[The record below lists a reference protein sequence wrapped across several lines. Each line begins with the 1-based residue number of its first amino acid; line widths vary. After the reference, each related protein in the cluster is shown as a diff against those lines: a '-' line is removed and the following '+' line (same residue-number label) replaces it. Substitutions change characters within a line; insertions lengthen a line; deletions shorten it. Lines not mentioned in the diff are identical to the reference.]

1 MRDRGAT
8 ELRILDAAEQILVRD
23 GVSGFGVNAVARAAN
38 VGKPLVY
45 RYFGGRDGLLEAL
58 GRRAAGALGELP
70 EARAGGDMVP
80 ALIYT
85 GRALAASALAR
96 ALLAAAHADPAV
108 AGAVT
113 PLLEALPAPR
123 DGDADHAARYA
134 ILLAASCFLVLH
146 RDRRPDWV
154 SVPLST
160 PKDLARLEAALA
172 GLAHAAPSDRI

>member
-8 ELRILDAAEQILVRD
+8 EGRILDAAEHILVRD
-23 GVSGFGVNAVARAAN
+23 GIAGFGVNAVARAAD

-45 RYFGGRDGLLEAL
+45 RYFGGRDGLLETL
-58 GRRAAGALGELP
+58 SRRAAEALGELP
-70 EARAGGDMVP
+70 EARTGSDMVP

-108 AGAVT
+108 ATTVT
-113 PLLEALPAPR
+113 PLLDALPTPR
-123 DGDADHAARYA
+123 GGDDDHAAHYA

-146 RDRRPDWV
+146 RDRQPDWV

-160 PKDLARLEAALA
+160 PRDLARLEAALA
-172 GLAHAAPSDRI
+172 ELAHSATSERN

>member
-8 ELRILDAAEQILVRD
+8 ELRILEAAERLLVRD
-23 GVSGFGVNAVARAAN
+23 GISGFGVNAVARAAQ

-45 RYFGGRDGLLEAL
+45 RYFGGRDGLLESLSQRAAEAL
-58 GRRAAGALGELP
+58 GALP
-70 EARAGGDMVP
+70 EARTGSDVVP

-108 AGAVT
+108 AATVA
-113 PLLEALPAPR
+113 PLLDALPAPR

-154 SVPLST
+154 SVSLST

-172 GLAHAAPSDRI
+172 ELAQSATSDQN